1 MLGATRC
8 ILHDVQRAWGDD
20 LGMIHAALAIIVRH
34 VPCTDVMTDVVLHSV
49 DCDLGLGHVPAMY

>member
-34 VPCTDVMTDVVLHSV
+34 VPCTDVMSCCYSV